1 MPLFVRIAGLSFIYC
16 VCGLFVYHNVGL
28 LGIQEVVDHVGLLGI
43 QVVVV
48 ILM

>member
-28 LGIQEVVDHVGLLGI
+28 LGIQ
-43 QVVVV
+43 VVVV
-48 ILM
+48 HMGLVGIQMVVIILM